1 MCILSH
7 GPFPPKFF
15 LFNNLLHGAHRQT
28 VVVTS
33 LHRNRQHGKG
43 KKREE
48 EEKGNKREYN
58 ENEH

>member
-33 LHRNRQHGKG
+33 LHKNRQHGKG

-48 EEKGNKREYN
+48 EEKGNKRE
-58 ENEH
+58 